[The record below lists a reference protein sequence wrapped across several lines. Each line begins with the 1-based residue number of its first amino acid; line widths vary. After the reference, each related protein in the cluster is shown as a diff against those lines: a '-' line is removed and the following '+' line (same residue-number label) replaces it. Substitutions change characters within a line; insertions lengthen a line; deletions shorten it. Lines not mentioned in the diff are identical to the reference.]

1 MNLARGGL
9 IALVSATLAGGC
21 GGVDGGARAIA
32 LDLSRTG
39 LPGRGPAFRPAPYGR
54 LVAAAAPLGRLG
66 CGRAGP
72 RRHGVHIE
80 LFAAG
85 RVLIVPAG
93 IGIAPPQRRVGP
105 VVAAGRCSYPLRTV
119 EPTGVVE
126 VDPSVGPVTVGDLF
140 ALWGQRLDTR
150 HLAGFV
156 TPRGGAVKA
165 YMDGRRWSGSPRRIP
180 LLRHASIVLEVG
192 PHVAPH
198 PSYVF
203 APGL

>member
-1 MNLARGGL
+1 M
-9 IALVSATLAGGC
+9 
-21 GGVDGGARAIA
+21 
-32 LDLSRTG
+32 
-39 LPGRGPAFRPAPYGR
+39 
-54 LVAAAAPLGRLG
+54 
-66 CGRAGP
+66 
-72 RRHGVHIE
+72 
-80 LFAAG
+80 
-85 RVLIVPAG
+85 
-93 IGIAPPQRRVGP
+93 
-105 VVAAGRCSYPLRTV
+105 VAAGRCSYPLRTV

-156 TPRGGAVKA
+156 APRGGAVKA
-165 YMDGRRWSGSPRRIP
+165 YLDGRRWSGSPRRIP

-192 PHVAPH
+192 PYVAPH